1 MRTRLILLSI
11 VLVLFSTATIIGAAN
26 QGAENISIYG
36 GSRGDVPFPHRA
48 HQDRLKDC
56 NTCHAVFPQET
67 DGIKTLKAA
76 GKLGPKQVMNKQCVK
91 CHKEQKQAGNP
102 TGPTTCSKCHIRG

>member
-1 MRTRLILLSI
+1 MRTRLILSSI
-11 VLVLFSTATIIGAAN
+11 VLALFSTATIIGAAN

-67 DGIKTLKAA
+67 DGIKKMSNRA
-76 GKLGPKQVMNKQCVK
+76 GLSISKTSNANIMRKRKL
-91 CHKEQKQAGNP
+91 
-102 TGPTTCSKCHIRG
+102 